1 MSAAHPDLVKSP
13 SDSTSGER
21 RPQVQPAKVTAKL
34 PWQFR
39 NRQSPGEAGG
49 NSTDVVQTRRSAFGR
64 PEVDPKGA
72 VHGRPGAKSA
82 AGDFFPL
89 SRLLEHPAIWRGTS
103 VARTEV
109 LSTGYNALDERLPGG
124 GWPRSGLIEIL
135 VSRFGVGELTLLLP
149 ALASLT
155 HLPIA
160 RWCAWISPPFE
171 PFAPSLA
178 AHGIALEHVL
188 IVRVPATSK
197 QRTRGSS
204 TPALWAFEQSLG
216 SGACD
221 MVLAW
226 VKEPRAKEI
235 RRLQLAAE
243 RGRTL
248 GVLFRP
254 QQAALETSHAVARIA
269 VEPAA
274 HGVRVT
280 LLKSRGG
287 VRGSLELDLQA
298 LQAQVAQ
305 IQTMQ
310 AAGG

>member
-1 MSAAHPDLVKSP
+1 MSAAHSDL
-13 SDSTSGER
+13 
-21 RPQVQPAKVTAKL
+21 A
-34 PWQFR
+34 
-39 NRQSPGEAGG
+39 
-49 NSTDVVQTRRSAFGR
+49 
-64 PEVDPKGA
+64 
-72 VHGRPGAKSA
+72 
-82 AGDFFPL
+82 
-89 SRLLEHPAIWRGTS
+89 RLLEHPAIWRGTS

-109 LSTGYNALDERLPGG
+109 LSTGFDALDARLPGG

-149 ALASLT
+149 ALAFLT
-155 HLPIA
+155 RLPLA
-160 RWCAWISPPFE
+160 RWCVWVAPPLE

-178 AHGIALEHVL
+178 AHGVVLEHVL
-188 IVRVPATSK
+188 VVRAPTSTQ
-197 QRTRGSS
+197 QRTRSRS

-221 MVLAW
+221 LVLAW
-226 VKEPRAKEI
+226 AKKPRAKEI

-254 QQAALETSHAVARIA
+254 QQAARESSHAVARMAI
-269 VEPAA
+269 EPAA
-274 HGVRVT
+274 HGVRLT

-287 VRGSLELDLQA
+287 VRGSLELNLQM
-298 LQAQVAQ
+298 
-305 IQTMQ
+305 TQ